1 MSNPPAN
8 ITVLPDE
15 DNIELWKLV
24 MLGPP
29 GSPYEKGRFN
39 VNVDFSKDFPFKPPV
54 IKFQTRV
61 YHPNIDDDGSICIGL
76 LKTEQWKPATRM
88 EIGVL
93 ASLDSLLCLL
103 LILYVNTVLSSVY
116 NLLNEPNPD
125 DPLIASIAEQYRTDR
140 PAFNKKAQEYVQK
153 YAL

>member
-1 MSNPPAN
+1 MSSTSIRRIQKELSGLMSNPPAN

-15 DNIELWKLV
+15 DNIEVWKVV

-29 GSPYEKGRFN
+29 GSPYAQGRFN

-76 LKTEQWKPATRM
+76 LKTEQWKPATKM
-88 EIGVL
+88 EI
-93 ASLDSLLCLL
+93 
-103 LILYVNTVLSSVY
+103 VLSSVY

-125 DPLIASIAEQYRTDR
+125 DPLSASIAEQYRTDR
-140 PAFNKKAQEYVQK
+140 PAFNKKAQEYVK
-153 YAL
+153 RYAL

>member
-15 DNIELWKLV
+15 DNIEQWKLV

-29 GSPYEKGRFN
+29 GSPYEKGKFK
-39 VNVDFSKDFPFKPPV
+39 VNVDFGKDFPFKPPI

-88 EIGVL
+88 EV
-93 ASLDSLLCLL
+93 
-103 LILYVNTVLSSVY
+103 VLSSVY

-125 DPLIASIAEQYRTDR
+125 DPLSASIAEQYRTDR

>member
-15 DNIELWKLV
+15 DNIELWKIV

-88 EIGVL
+88 EI
-93 ASLDSLLCLL
+93 
-103 LILYVNTVLSSVY
+103 VLSSVY

-125 DPLIASIAEQYRTDR
+125 DPLSASIAEQYRTDR